1 MNENDPITL
10 IADQDDTPIAVNGKV
25 LLSMIASHIR
35 GSTIKQLEAIASRIE
50 SDITELSPDE
60 ISVKYNED
68 WLKGDFMKVDWSMK
82 SLDRLV
88 EAYVRLLEGKQIDLR
103 LYLENI

>member
-10 IADQDDTPIAVNGKV
+10 IADQDDTPIAVNEKV

-35 GSTIKQLEAIASRIE
+35 ESTIKQLEAIASRIE

-88 EAYVRLLEGKQIDLR
+88 EAYVRLLEGEQIDLR

>member
-1 MNENDPITL
+1 MNENNQTNSM
-10 IADQDDTPIAVNGKV
+10 ADQGNAPIAVNEKL
-25 LLSMIASHIR
+25 LLSMIAAHIR
-35 GSTIKQLEAIASRIE
+35 ESTIKQLDAIASRIE

-88 EAYVRLLEGKQIDLR
+88 EAYVRLLEGEQIDLR